1 MENGSNH
8 YLIRTLKLCLSCL
21 GELVVLMPLY
31 LAAVILLSPR
41 FLPLG
46 WMVILPFIS
55 LFGAAIHNYVPVLWK
70 KLGIA
75 VLIGIVYAAIF
86 IGTGAGGLASLI
98 GLGAALFA
106 LQGMTAVSRVGEA
119 RLYWFGTALYF
130 VAGIAYSR
138 IALLRGELGLMTW
151 LGAACLGIALFVTN
165 YEYLRYT
172 TLSNKSA
179 SPLPRGLRRH
189 NTVFIVIILGLIVL
203 LAAGVGRWIGHML
216 LEIIRHI
223 VAWLTRSSGEPEA
236 PQPEELQEPPMMF
249 IPEGVQKPGLLS
261 QILDILFYVLGGAV
275 VAAIVVFAL
284 HWLYKNAGGFWKRS
298 IDRLLALLRRQDRAG
313 ESAGYRD
320 EESSIFSWEEKR
332 QKWGQWRGAL
342 ARFGKRQER
351 YEDMRSNQE
360 RVRFL
365 YRRLLLTRLH
375 EGSEWKP
382 GLTPL
387 EMARDLL
394 LHDDNKKDQR
404 AKPGQAAHKAAI
416 EPLIKLYYR
425 VRYGGQ
431 EPDDEEVAD
440 IRRKLSQK

>member
-1 MENGSNH
+1 M
-8 YLIRTLKLCLSCL
+8 KLCLSCL
-21 GELVVLMPLY
+21 GEIVVLMPLY
-31 LAAVILLSPR
+31 LAAIILLSPQY
-41 FLPLG
+41 LPLG
-46 WMVILPFIS
+46 WMMILPLIS
-55 LFGAAIHNYVPVLWK
+55 SLGAAIHSYVSILWK

-75 VLIGIVYAAIF
+75 VLIGAACVAIF
-86 IGTGAGGLASLI
+86 IGTGGEGLSSLI

-106 LQGMTAVSRVGEA
+106 LQGMTVAARAGEA
-119 RLYWFGTALYF
+119 RLYWYGTALYF
-130 VAGIAYSR
+130 AAGIAYSR
-138 IALLRGELGLMTW
+138 IALLRGELGLITW

-172 TLSNKSA
+172 TLANKSA

-203 LAAGVGRWIGHML
+203 FAAGAGRWIGHML

-223 VAWLTRSSGEPEA
+223 VAWITRSSGEPKA
-236 PQPEELQEPPMMF
+236 PQPEELQEPPVMF
-249 IPEGVQKPGLLS
+249 IPEEVQKPGLLS
-261 QILDILFYVLGGAV
+261 QILDILFYVIGGAV

-284 HWLYKNAGGFWKRS
+284 YLLYKNAGGFWKRS
-298 IDRLLALLRRQDRAG
+298 IGRLLALLRRRDRAG

-332 QKWGQWRGAL
+332 QKWGQWRDAL

-351 YEDMRSNQE
+351 YEDMHSNQE
-360 RVRFL
+360 RIRFL
-365 YRRLLLTRLH
+365 YRRFLLARLN
-375 EGSEWKP
+375 EGCEWRP

-387 EMARDLL
+387 EMARDMLP
-394 LHDDNKKDQR
+394 HDDKKNQR
-404 AKPGQAAHKAAI
+404 RKSGQAAHKAAI
-416 EPLIKLYYR
+416 EPLIKLYYL

-440 IRRKLSQK
+440 IRRMLSQK

>member
-1 MENGSNH
+1 MGNRGNT
-8 YLIRTLKLCLSCL
+8 YIIRTLKLCLSCL
-21 GELVVLMPLY
+21 GEIVVLMPLY

-55 LFGAAIHNYVPVLWK
+55 SLGAAIHSYVSVLWK

-75 VLIGIVYAAIF
+75 VLIGAASAAIF
-86 IGTGAGGLASLI
+86 IGTGAEGLSSLI

-106 LQGMTAVSRVGEA
+106 LQGMTAAARAGEA
-119 RLYWFGTALYF
+119 KLYWYGIALYF

-138 IALLRGELGLMTW
+138 IALLRGELGLLTW
-151 LGAACLGIALFVTN
+151 LGAACLGIALFMTN

-172 TLSNKSA
+172 TLANKSA

-203 LAAGVGRWIGHML
+203 FAAGVGRWIGHML
-216 LEIIRHI
+216 LQVIRHI
-223 VAWLTRSSGEPEA
+223 VAWITRSSGEPEA
-236 PQPEELQEPPMMF
+236 LQPEEVQEPPMMF
-249 IPEGVQKPGLLS
+249 IPEEIQKPGLLS
-261 QILDILFYVLGGAV
+261 QILDILFHVIGGAV

-284 HWLYKNAGGFWKRS
+284 YWLYKNAGGFWKRS

-351 YEDMRSNQE
+351 YEDMHSNQE

-365 YRRLLLTRLH
+365 YRRFLLARLK
-375 EGSEWKP
+375 EGCEWRP
-382 GLTPL
+382 GHTPL
-387 EMARDLL
+387 EMARDML
-394 LHDDNKKDQR
+394 LHDDKKKDQKG
-404 AKPGQAAHKAAI
+404 KPGQAAHKAAI

-431 EPDDEEVAD
+431 EPDDEEVANI
-440 IRRKLSQK
+440 IRMLSQK

>member
-1 MENGSNH
+1 MENGSNN
-8 YLIRTLKLCLSCL
+8 YVLRTLKLCLSCL

-31 LAAVILLSPR
+31 LAVVILLSPR

-46 WMVILPFIS
+46 WMVILPFNS
-55 LFGAAIHNYVPVLWK
+55 FLGAAIYNYVKVLWK

-86 IGTGAGGLASLI
+86 TGTGEGGLSSLI
-98 GLGAALFA
+98 GLGAALFV
-106 LQGMTAVSRVGEA
+106 LQGMTAASRVGEA

-130 VAGIAYSR
+130 IAGIAYSR
-138 IALLRGELGLMTW
+138 VALLHGELGLITW

-172 TLSNKSA
+172 TLANKSA
-179 SPLPRGLRRH
+179 ALLPRGLRRH

-203 LAAGVGRWIGHML
+203 FAAGVGRWIGHML

-223 VAWLTRSSGEPEA
+223 VAWITRSSGEPEA
-236 PQPEELQEPPMMF
+236 LQPEEPKEPPMMF
-249 IPEGVQKPGLLS
+249 IPDEVQEPGLLS
-261 QILDILFYVLGGAV
+261 HILNLLFYVLSGAV
-275 VAAIVVFAL
+275 VAAIAVFAL
-284 HWLYKNAGGFWKRS
+284 YWLYKNAGGIWKRS

-387 EMARDLL
+387 EIARDLQ
-394 LHDDNKKDQR
+394 LHDDKKKGQR
-404 AKPGQAAHKAAI
+404 AKPGQDTHESAI

-425 VRYGGQ
+425 VRYGGK

-440 IRRKLSQK
+440 LRRKLSQK

>member
-1 MENGSNH
+1 MLVLPWRVSGADAA
-8 YLIRTLKLCLSCL
+8 LSCCSYPAEPAFFTL
-21 GELVVLMPLY
+21 RLDGNPAVYFFVRRSYSQLCAGLVEKAWDRRPDWHCVRRY
-31 LAAVILLSPR
+31 FHRNRS
-41 FLPLG
+41 
-46 WMVILPFIS
+46 
-55 LFGAAIHNYVPVLWK
+55 
-70 KLGIA
+70 
-75 VLIGIVYAAIF
+75 
-86 IGTGAGGLASLI
+86 GGLASLI

-223 VAWLTRSSGEPEA
+223 VAWLTRSSGESEA

-332 QKWGQWRGAL
+332 QKWGQWRGLLPGSAS
-342 ARFGKRQER
+342 ARS
-351 YEDMRSNQE
+351 DMRIC
-360 RVRFL
+360 
-365 YRRLLLTRLH
+365 
-375 EGSEWKP
+375 
-382 GLTPL
+382 
-387 EMARDLL
+387 
-394 LHDDNKKDQR
+394 
-404 AKPGQAAHKAAI
+404 AAI
-416 EPLIKLYYR
+416 KREYAFCIGVY
-425 VRYGGQ
+425 
-431 EPDDEEVAD
+431 
-440 IRRKLSQK
+440 S